1 MRREADKSGCPYLT
15 EAQMEDIAERAAQ
28 RALDKVAMNVGKN
41 VISKVFWV
49 AGAASVAAY
58 LWIKDKG
65 SF

>member
-1 MRREADKSGCPYLT
+1 
-15 EAQMEDIAERAAQ
+15 MEDIAERAAQ
-28 RALDKVAMNVGKN
+28 RALDKVAMNVGRN